1 MKVNTLRGIVNTFVF
16 MSLLFSLA
24 ACSSNEPFKKF
35 DANKK
40 FKPSTI
46 AVISGD
52 DDDLDIKLAELI
64 SKDLSKRSTFTVMPQ
79 SEIAKK
85 IHEYPPTI
93 RRVFKLT
100 DEQKPVW
107 FGMSEVEKINAI
119 QAKLKVDYIFIVW
132 NRSFSRLYS
141 RGDGWS
147 YTYDYVYPAGNL
159 IEYPGAKVVASSML
173 ATSSRVGLLEWFR
186 DADYYLVDAL
196 EDGADDIVDEFL
208 DVTNS
213 KK

>member
-1 MKVNTLRGIVNTFVF
+1 MNFNALRHTARIL
-16 MSLLFSLA
+16 MSLSLLFALT
-24 ACSSNEPFKKF
+24 ACSSNAPFKKF

-40 FKPSTI
+40 IKPSTI
-46 AVISGD
+46 AVISGG

-64 SKDLSKRSTFTVMPQ
+64 SNDLSRRSTFTVMPQ

-85 IHEYPPTI
+85 IHEYPATI
-93 RRVFKLT
+93 RLVYKLA

-107 FGMSEVEKINAI
+107 FGLSEFEKVNAI
-119 QAKLKVDYIFIVW
+119 QDRLKVDYLFVVW
-132 NRSFSRLYS
+132 NRDFFQGYTAFS
-141 RGDGWS
+141 
-147 YTYDYVYPAGNL
+147 TYDYVVPAGNL

-173 ATSSRVGLLEWFR
+173 YSHSRVGLLKWFR

-196 EDGADDIVDEFL
+196 ENGAEDIVNEFL